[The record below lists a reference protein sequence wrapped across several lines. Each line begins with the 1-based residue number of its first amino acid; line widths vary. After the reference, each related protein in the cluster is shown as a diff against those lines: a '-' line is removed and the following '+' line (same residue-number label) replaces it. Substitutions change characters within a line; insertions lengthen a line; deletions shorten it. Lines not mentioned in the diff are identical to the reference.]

1 MGEKAY
7 EGDPSA
13 AVNSTSRLQ
22 YEQGFMV
29 GCYGLVE
36 YSVSMSIA
44 AIVIDQFD
52 LYSKIGIKWVYLYAF
67 VSLACV
73 SFVLFFVP
81 QMEVILALTW
91 LYGVSFGIMGSVPFI
106 LLGRYHSSPIYVQKV

>member
-1 MGEKAY
+1 MGEIAY

-22 YEQGFMV
+22 FEQGFMV

-44 AIVIDQFD
+44 AMVIDRFD
-52 LYSKIGIKWVYLYAF
+52 LYSKIGIKWIYLYAY
-67 VSLACV
+67 VSLACNE
-73 SFVLFFVP
+73 SFIDCYAATAITQLLRNSHARRSSHN
-81 QMEVILALTW
+81 QLLT
-91 LYGVSFGIMGSVPFI
+91 
-106 LLGRYHSSPIYVQKV
+106 K